1 MKDKGDALYGIKV
14 TVYPGEQ
21 GTRISPSIADITDIE
36 TQLEALHQ
44 SILLVEA
51 YMKRKEAKKKTII
64 VRGANT
70 RSQ

>member
-51 YMKRKEAKKKTII
+51 YMKDLRQRNKTII
-64 VRGANT
+64 FV
-70 RSQ
+70 

>member
-21 GTRISPSIADITDIE
+21 GTRISLAVIKDIE

-44 SILLVEA
+44 SIRRVDTYL
-51 YMKRKEAKKKTII
+51 KRKEAKEKKII
-64 VRGANT
+64 VRL
-70 RSQ
+70 

>member
-1 MKDKGDALYGIKV
+1 MKDKGDALYGTKV

-51 YMKRKEAKKKTII
+51 YMKDLRQRNKTII
-64 VRGANT
+64 FV
-70 RSQ
+70 